1 MISFNELIEVSD
13 FLIDLEVI
21 VHLSPGICPGPF
33 AYPAWRRTS
42 RPRRSDLTTE
52 HLILEAYS
60 CSKSLNAYMLH
71 HAIVNIETKTRK
83 QSECNRFN

>member
-52 HLILEAYS
+52 HL
-60 CSKSLNAYMLH
+60 
-71 HAIVNIETKTRK
+71 
-83 QSECNRFN
+83 